1 MYNSVYL
8 AIVYIFNVDVFLI
21 FNVYKISS
29 YELHAIYFKH
39 INNSLDHQIMNNKN
53 KSIILQKSS
62 IELCTTKLTFVRDS
76 Q

>member
-21 FNVYKISS
+21 FNVYKIYS
-29 YELHAIYFKH
+29 YELHAIYFKY
-39 INNSLDHQIMNNKN
+39 INNSLDHQIMHNKN
-53 KSIILQKSS
+53 KSIIRKVALNYAQLN
-62 IELCTTKLTFVRDS
+62 IPFVRDS